1 MRSALLYVF
10 IIVLAAGSVSSANSD
25 SLRYLADYGSGS
37 WESGYKVP
45 EILVSVSGKTLSV
58 EGQGKFVATRLER
71 PVFLGEKLGW
81 AFYMT
86 GTIGETLQK
95 VMIKEYDQWY
105 IPFRWISSNV
115 KYVNPNGYKYIEFT
129 VTNDNKENYN
139 FRVNLPYKTF
149 GWIISDEEGTK
160 IANLLNTLRDQ
171 HQAIVNT
178 AKSKATTASSLY
190 MTNKPLLAAS
200 QSESGS
206 LAKAIADAKARIEVV
221 ENLLLTS
228 DSTRVTAD
236 TKLYKLNNQRL
247 TLESVLSDKIQKGT
261 SMNSEHSAIEENLQS
276 LSGNANE
283 QADARARLE
292 GTVATARSDLEM
304 QLDILRKAAPERKTE
319 INNANKSI
327 IDLDGKAFSSNL
339 NMVYP

>member
-1 MRSALLYVF
+1 MRSSLFYVF

-25 SLRYLADYGSGS
+25 SLRYLADWGSGS
-37 WESGYKVP
+37 WDSGYKVP

-58 EGQGKFVATRLER
+58 EGKGKFVATRLER

-81 AFYMT
+81 AFYME
-86 GTIGETLQK
+86 GALGETLQK

-160 IANLLNTLRDQ
+160 IANLLNSLRDQ

-190 MTNKPLLAAS
+190 MTNKPLLAAAH
-200 QSESGS
+200 SESGS
-206 LAKAIADAKARIEVV
+206 IAKAIADAKARLEVV

-228 DSTRVTAD
+228 ESTRVTAD
-236 TKLYKLNNQRL
+236 TKLQEFNNHFY
-247 TLESVLSDKIQKGT
+247 E
-261 SMNSEHSAIEENLQS
+261 
-276 LSGNANE
+276 
-283 QADARARLE
+283 
-292 GTVATARSDLEM
+292 
-304 QLDILRKAAPERKTE
+304 
-319 INNANKSI
+319 
-327 IDLDGKAFSSNL
+327 F
-339 NMVYP
+339 